1 MSEGC
6 LPGLVLTAGD
16 ALATSLMFVCVTLST
31 LIPLDPYL
39 SGAPLYAFAPLA
51 AVGAVATAAIRTRLH
66 ATDSLREAVIH
77 E

>member
-1 MSEGC
+1 
-6 LPGLVLTAGD
+6 
-16 ALATSLMFVCVTLST
+16 MFVCVTLST